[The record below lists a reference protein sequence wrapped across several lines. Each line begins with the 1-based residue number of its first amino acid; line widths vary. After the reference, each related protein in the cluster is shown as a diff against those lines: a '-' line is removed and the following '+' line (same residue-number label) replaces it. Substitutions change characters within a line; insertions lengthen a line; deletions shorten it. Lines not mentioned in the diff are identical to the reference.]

1 MSVSSAI
8 AAATQNQAGSGQIG
22 LNSGNIGSMFSS
34 QLQGIMGPSQ
44 AQLNNSFNNLA
55 AAGAAGPTGDPNNL
69 SASSYSNDIVQTNTG
84 PTTPG
89 VNDIGVPPTTIPNT
103 VSSAVGNIAQ
113 PITTGGF
120 SPQTQNVAQGIFGNQ
135 QDLAKSVQK
144 QKLINLI

>member
-8 AAATQNQAGSGQIG
+8 AAASQNQAGSGQVG
-22 LNSGNIGSMFSS
+22 SYGGNNPLFQMM
-34 QLQGIMGPSQ
+34 QGIMGPSQ

-55 AAGAAGPTGDPNNL
+55 AAGAAGPTGDANNL

-89 VNDIGVPPTTIPNT
+89 VSDIGVPPTTIPNT

-113 PITTGGF
+113 PITTGSF
-120 SPQTQNVAQGIFGNQ
+120 SPQTQNAAQGIFGNQ